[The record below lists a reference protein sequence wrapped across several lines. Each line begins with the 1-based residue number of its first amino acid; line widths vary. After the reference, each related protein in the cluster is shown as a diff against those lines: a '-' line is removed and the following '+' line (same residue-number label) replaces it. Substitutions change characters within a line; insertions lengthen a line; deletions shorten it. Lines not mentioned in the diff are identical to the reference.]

1 MVTRRATI
9 RLGDLDKTRRAEILA
24 VAAGATEPAILR
36 KLARELGHS
45 LESLAL
51 ETGVEFWKMQR
62 TLAGRRPAERELLD
76 SIGAALGVTPM
87 DVRFAMLRHL
97 EAAS

>member
-1 MVTRRATI
+1 
-9 RLGDLDKTRRAEILA
+9 LDPTSRTAILSA
-24 VAAGATEPAILR
+24 AAGPTEPVIYR
-36 KLARELGHS
+36 RLAGKLGHS
-45 LESLAL
+45 LESLSD
-51 ETGVEFWKMQR
+51 ETGVACWKMQR

-76 SIGAALGVTPM
+76 KIGAVLGATSI

>member
-1 MVTRRATI
+1 MATRRATI

-24 VAAGATEPAILR
+24 AAAGATEPAILR
-36 KLARELGHS
+36 KLAHELGHS
-45 LESLAL
+45 HESLAD
-51 ETGVEFWKMQR
+51 EIGVASWKVQR

-76 SIGAALGVTPM
+76 RIGAVLGVTPM